1 MVNIKLYKSQVTR
14 YTYIVENEK
23 GVLVSIISIIKKKGG
38 GGPWEYEVETDD
50 KAIIMAEDKI
60 VQTIA
65 HYILH
70 NG

>member
-38 GGPWEYEVETDD
+38 GDPGNMRWKQMIKP
-50 KAIIMAEDKI
+50 
-60 VQTIA
+60 
-65 HYILH
+65 
-70 NG
+70 